1 MTADGPLRL
10 PADIVLVPVETLPA
24 DTLRQVEHKSGDF
37 ALTRPQSRT
46 PSRIVSGD
54 TARLLEL
61 FREPVTLVDAVIRY
75 STAEA
80 RDPRQTLE
88 AAFPVLKPLID
99 AGLLLAPDSQLAR
112 PIDLGWRR
120 GDMLGDLTILEPVDV
135 VLDTEV
141 YLARASADDFAA
153 LKIARA
159 GAEAR
164 LAASFGHE
172 AALLQRLDGT
182 CSPRLLG
189 VGEADGRPYL
199 ATSWCRGVDAFVA
212 AALARR
218 RGAGRRAELGAI
230 LAAIADAYARLHA
243 QGIVHGDVHPRNIFL
258 GGDGRATLI
267 DFGSAR
273 DLRDQTTAPPGRG
286 VVDLYMEPELAR
298 ARRDRSPPP
307 PADKAGEQYAVGAL
321 LYSLATGAHTHDFV
335 LEEGEMLRQLIEDP
349 PLSFHARGTPD
360 LPHTEQVILRALEK
374 DLADRFSDLS
384 AFRDALRNAL
394 AADAARTPP
403 APDTA
408 TTPGRRLRDEVLQRS
423 SLSGPLLTAGLEAPS
438 ASVNTGGA
446 GLAYALL
453 RIAQHEEDETLLAAA
468 DVWANAAVRDLATA
482 PDAALHGPDL
492 ELTPDVV
499 GQTSLYHSAPG
510 VHAVAALVAHAR
522 ADLEQRRRAV
532 EAFVAS
538 ARQPEPRLELAF
550 GAAGTLLGCGILLD
564 ALRQA
569 PPEEAT
575 QLRAL
580 GEDLNARIL
589 SGLDALPPIAAT
601 AALSLGVAHGWAG
614 ILYALLVWARTTGAP
629 PPDVAARLNQLA
641 ALATP
646 CGRGL
651 AWPLAFTAH
660 RGADGLRASWCN
672 GAAGLVYLWTLAHDQ
687 LRDPAYAE
695 LATAAAWTAY
705 EGPAS
710 GGDLCC
716 GLAGRAYALLHLY
729 RQAGGDLWRERA
741 YDLAERAAEDIR
753 TQALRRDSLYKGEI
767 GVALLVADLERAEEA
782 RMPFFETEGWPADRR
797 RDEFGAQ
804 VK

>member
-10 PADIVLVPVETLPA
+10 PADVVLVPVATLPP
-24 DTLRQVEHKSGDF
+24 DTLRQVEHKPGDF

-46 PSRIVSGD
+46 PSRIVSGE

-61 FREPVTLVDAVIRY
+61 FREPVTLVDAVIRF
-75 STAEA
+75 SAAEA

-99 AGLLLAPDSQLAR
+99 AGLLLAPDSQLAK
-112 PIDLGWRR
+112 PIDLAWRR
-120 GDMLGDLTILEPVDV
+120 GDVLGGLTILEPVDV

-141 YLARASADDFAA
+141 YLARAPAGGFAA
-153 LKIARA
+153 LKIARP

-164 LAASFGHE
+164 LTASFGHE
-172 AALLQRLDGT
+172 AALLERLDGT

-189 VGEADGRPYL
+189 LGEADGRPYL

-218 RGAGRRAELGAI
+218 RGPWRRAELGAI
-230 LAAIADAYARLHA
+230 LAAIAEAYTCLHA
-243 QGIVHGDVHPRNIFL
+243 QGVVHGDVHPRNVFL

-273 DLRDQTTAPPGRG
+273 DLRDHAAEARGRG

-298 ARRDRSPPP
+298 ARRDGNPSPP
-307 PADKAGEQYAVGAL
+307 AGEAGEQYAVGAL

-335 LEEGEMLRQLIEDP
+335 LEEQEMLRQLVADP

-360 LPHTEQVILRALEK
+360 LPHTERILLRALEK
-374 DLADRFSDLS
+374 DPADRFSGLS
-384 AFRDALRNAL
+384 ALRDALRDAL
-394 AADAARTPP
+394 AADVARAPDTPP
-403 APDTA
+403 ASDSA
-408 TTPGRRLRDEVLQRS
+408 TPPGRRLRDEVLQRS
-423 SLSGPLLTAGLEAPS
+423 RLSGPLLAAGLEAPS
-438 ASVNTGGA
+438 ASVNTGAA

-453 RIAQHEEDETLLAAA
+453 RIAQQLEDEGLLAAA
-468 DVWANAAVRDLATA
+468 DVWVSAAVRDLATA
-482 PDAALHGPDL
+482 SDTALYGPDL

-499 GQTSLYHSAPG
+499 GETSLYHAAPG
-510 VHAVAALVAHAR
+510 VHAVAALVAQAR
-522 ADLEQRRRAV
+522 ADAGQRRLAV

-550 GAAGTLLGCGILLD
+550 GVSGTLLGCAILLD

-569 PPEEAT
+569 PPEEAA

-580 GEDLNARIL
+580 GNDLSARIL
-589 SGLDALPPIAAT
+589 SELDARPAIGEAAEPS
-601 AALSLGVAHGWAG
+601 SLGVAHGWGG
-614 ILYALLVWARTTGAP
+614 ILYALLGWARTTGGP

-651 AWPLAFTAH
+651 AWPLTFTGH

-687 LRDPAYAE
+687 LGDPAYAE
-695 LATAAAWTAY
+695 LANAAAWTAY
-705 EGPAS
+705 EGPAA

-716 GLAGRAYALLHLY
+716 GLAGRAYALLHLH
-729 RQAGGDLWRERA
+729 RRGGGDLWRERA
-741 YDLAERAAEDIR
+741 HDLAARAAEDIR

-767 GVALLVADLERAEEA
+767 GVALLAVDLDRPEEA
-782 RMPFFETEGWPADRR
+782 RMPFFETEDWPDPAGGQTR
-797 RDEFGAQ
+797 
-804 VK
+804 

>member
-10 PADIVLVPVETLPA
+10 PADVVLVPVATLPP
-24 DTLRQVEHKSGDF
+24 DTLRQVEHKPGDF

-46 PSRIVSGD
+46 PSRIVSSD

-61 FREPVTLVDAVIRY
+61 FREPVTLVDAVIRF
-75 STAEA
+75 SAAEA

-99 AGLLLAPDSQLAR
+99 AGLLLAPDSQLAK
-112 PIDLGWRR
+112 PIDLAWRR
-120 GDMLGDLTILEPVDV
+120 GDVLGGLTILEPVDV

-141 YLARASADDFAA
+141 YLARAPAGGFAA
-153 LKIARA
+153 LKIARP
-159 GAEAR
+159 GAEVR

-182 CSPRLLG
+182 CSPRFLG
-189 VGEADGRPYL
+189 LGEADGRPYL

-218 RGAGRRAELGAI
+218 RGPGRRAELGAI
-230 LAAIADAYARLHA
+230 LAAIAEAYARLHA
-243 QGIVHGDVHPRNIFL
+243 QGVVHGDVHPRNVFL
-258 GGDGRATLI
+258 SGDGRATLI

-273 DLRDQTTAPPGRG
+273 DLRDHGAATRGRG

-298 ARRDRSPPP
+298 ARRDGSPPP
-307 PADKAGEQYAVGAL
+307 PAGEAGEQYAVGAL
-321 LYSLATGAHTHDFV
+321 LYSLATGTHTHDFV
-335 LEEGEMLRQLIEDP
+335 LEEQEMLRQLVEDP

-360 LPHTEQVILRALEK
+360 LPRAERVILRALEK
-374 DLADRFSDLS
+374 DPADRFPDLS
-384 AFRDALRNAL
+384 GLCDALADAL
-394 AADAARTPP
+394 AADAARATMLD
-403 APDTA
+403 ATA
-408 TTPGRRLRDEVLQRS
+408 APGRRLCDEALQRS
-423 SLSGPLLTAGLEAPS
+423 RLSGPLLAAGLEAPS
-438 ASVNTGGA
+438 ASVNTGAA

-453 RIAQHEEDETLLAAA
+453 RIAQQHDDENLLAAA
-468 DVWANAAVRDLATA
+468 DVWASAAVRDLVAA
-482 PDAALHGPDL
+482 PDTALSGPDL
-492 ELTPDVV
+492 ELTPDIV
-499 GQTSLYHSAPG
+499 GQTSLYHAAPG

-522 ADLEQRRRAV
+522 ADAGQRRRAV

-550 GAAGTLLGCGILLD
+550 GAAGTLLGCAILLD

-569 PPEEAT
+569 SPEEAA
-575 QLRAL
+575 QLRAV
-580 GEDLNARIL
+580 GEALSARIL
-589 SGLDALPPIAAT
+589 NELDALPPIGEAVAS
-601 AALSLGVAHGWAG
+601 LSLGIAHGWSG
-614 ILYALLVWARTTGAP
+614 ILYALLVWARTAGDP
-629 PPDVAARLNQLA
+629 PPDVAARLDQLA
-641 ALATP
+641 AVATP

-651 AWPLAFTAH
+651 AWPIAFTAH

-687 LRDPAYAE
+687 LGDHAYAE
-695 LATAAAWTAY
+695 LAAAAAWTAY

-716 GLAGRAYALLHLY
+716 GLAGRAYALLHLR
-729 RQAGGDLWRERA
+729 RQGGGDLWRERA
-741 YDLAERAAEDIR
+741 HDLAERAAEDIR

-767 GVALLVADLERAEEA
+767 GVALLAVDLERPEEA
-782 RMPFFETEGWPADRR
+782 RMPFFETEDWPDSS
-797 RDEFGAQ
+797 
-804 VK
+804 